1 MSEWIT
7 CTLGEV
13 AEFIQTGP
21 FGSQLH
27 QSDYSDKGI
36 PVVMPQDMDGGRIVT
51 TNIARVEA
59 HHVER
64 LKRHKLQE
72 GDIVYSRRGDVG
84 RSAYVSENQSGWLC
98 GTGCL
103 LVRLDKTKVYPRFIA
118 YYLRQESQ
126 VAWVENNAVGI
137 TMLNLNT
144 GILAAAPLRIP
155 SSIEE
160 QKRIADELTA
170 IDAKIEHNN
179 ELIKMLEEQ
188 AQLVYD
194 YWFMQFDFPDENG
207 RPYRSSG
214 GKMVWNAE
222 LGREIPD
229 GWVVATLEELLST
242 TASGDWGKDQPI
254 SSYQQKV
261 YCIRGADIEDVDEL
275 PVRYILKKNSHKFL
289 DANDIVIEISGG
301 SPTQSTGRSTFISA
315 GTLKRYDYPVICTN
329 FCQSLRLKDVQ
340 YAHYFHRLWNKL
352 YDANIMFNYEGKT
365 SGIKNLLLGE
375 FCKIKWS
382 VPPKEIAGQ
391 YQDFTEGLTERRE
404 QLKEEQKAL
413 RIQRDFLLP
422 LLMSGQVK
430 VAE

>member
-1 MSEWIT
+1 MNKVRTCKVSDVSLGVYDGPHATPPPCDCGAIFLGIRNITEDGQLKLDNPRYISEEDLPKWT
-7 CTLGEV
+7 
-13 AEFIQTGP
+13 
-21 FGSQLH
+21 
-27 QSDYSDKGI
+27 K
-36 PVVMPQDMDGGRIVT
+36 RVT
-51 TNIARVEA
+51 P
-59 HHVER
+59 HG
-64 LKRHKLQE
+64 
-72 GDIVYSRRGDVG
+72 GDIVFSYEATLNLYAIIPEGFR
-84 RSAYVSENQSGWLC
+84 
-98 GTGCL
+98 GCL
-103 LVRLDKTKVYPRFIA
+103 GRRMGLIRPNPEEINGRFLYYYFFSPQWRKLIAQKTV
-118 YYLRQESQ
+118 
-126 VAWVENNAVGI
+126 VGS
-137 TMLNLNT
+137 TVN
-144 GILAAAPLRIP
+144 RIP
-155 SSIEE
+155 IETFPDFKLLLPSKPT
-160 QKRIADELTA
+160 QSRIAAVLSALDE
-170 IDAKIEHNN
+170 KIAHNN
-179 ELIKMLEEQ
+179 ELIKMLDEQ

-207 RPYRSSG
+207 KPYRSSG

-242 TASGDWGKDQPI
+242 TATGDWGKDQPI

-365 SGIKNLLLGE
+365 SGIKNLLLGQ

-422 LLMSGQVK
+422 LLMSGQAK

>member
-1 MSEWIT
+1 MNKVRTCKVSDVSLGIYDGPHATPPPCDSGAIFLGIRNITEDGQLKLDNPRYISEEDLPKWT
-7 CTLGEV
+7 
-13 AEFIQTGP
+13 
-21 FGSQLH
+21 
-27 QSDYSDKGI
+27 K
-36 PVVMPQDMDGGRIVT
+36 RVT
-51 TNIARVEA
+51 P
-59 HHVER
+59 HG
-64 LKRHKLQE
+64 
-72 GDIVYSRRGDVG
+72 GDIVFSYEATLNLYAIIPEGFR
-84 RSAYVSENQSGWLC
+84 
-98 GTGCL
+98 GCL
-103 LVRLDKTKVYPRFIA
+103 GRRMGLIRPNPEEINGRFLYYYFFSPQWRKLIAQKTV
-118 YYLRQESQ
+118 
-126 VAWVENNAVGI
+126 VGS
-137 TMLNLNT
+137 TVN
-144 GILAAAPLRIP
+144 RIP
-155 SSIEE
+155 IETFPDFKLLLPSKPT
-160 QKRIADELTA
+160 QSRIAAVLSALDE
-170 IDAKIEHNN
+170 KIAHNN
-179 ELIKMLEEQ
+179 ELIKMLDEQ

-242 TASGDWGKDQPI
+242 TATGDWGKDQPI

-365 SGIKNLLLGE
+365 SGIKNLLLGQ

>member
-1 MSEWIT
+1 MNKVRTCKVSDVSLGVYDGPHATPPPCDNGAIFLGIRNITENGQLKLDNPRYISEEDLPKWT
-7 CTLGEV
+7 
-13 AEFIQTGP
+13 
-21 FGSQLH
+21 
-27 QSDYSDKGI
+27 K
-36 PVVMPQDMDGGRIVT
+36 RVT
-51 TNIARVEA
+51 P
-59 HHVER
+59 HG
-64 LKRHKLQE
+64 
-72 GDIVYSRRGDVG
+72 GDIVFSYEATLNLYAIIPEGFR
-84 RSAYVSENQSGWLC
+84 
-98 GTGCL
+98 GCL
-103 LVRLDKTKVYPRFIA
+103 GRRMGLIRPNPEEINGRFLYYYFFSPQWRKLIAQKTV
-118 YYLRQESQ
+118 
-126 VAWVENNAVGI
+126 VGS
-137 TMLNLNT
+137 TVN
-144 GILAAAPLRIP
+144 RIP
-155 SSIEE
+155 IETFPDFKLLLPSKPT
-160 QKRIADELTA
+160 QSRIAAVLSALDE
-170 IDAKIEHNN
+170 KIAHNN

-242 TASGDWGKDQPI
+242 TATGDWGKDQPI

-329 FCQSLRLKDVQ
+329 FCQSLRLKDVR

-365 SGIKNLLLGE
+365 SGIKNLLLGQ